1 MDRQEDLMPSANISR
16 RSLLK
21 TTGLATA
28 GVLSA
33 PYVRHSYA
41 AGKLAL
47 GVWDHW
53 VPGANNTLTRL
64 CNEWG
69 EKNKV
74 EFKIDYITSQG
85 DKDLLTA
92 SAEAQ
97 ARTGHDIMSHR
108 AWQISVH
115 RRVLEPLDDVA
126 NSLIKTYAPISQ
138 VSEYLA
144 KHDGVGRGIPTV
156 VASQVKPCCSRI
168 DLYKKY

>member
-1 MDRQEDLMPSANISR
+1 RQEDLMPRADISR

-33 PYVRHSYA
+33 PYLRHSYA

-74 EFKIDYITSQG
+74 EVTIDYITSQG
-85 DKDLLTA
+85 DKDILTA
-92 SAEAQ
+92 SAEAESR
-97 ARTGHDIMSHR
+97 AGNHLMSHR
-108 AWQISVH
+108 AWQLQAP
-115 RRVLEPLDDVA
+115 RR
-126 NSLIKTYAPISQ
+126 
-138 VSEYLA
+138 
-144 KHDGVGRGIPTV
+144 
-156 VASQVKPCCSRI
+156 
-168 DLYKKY
+168 